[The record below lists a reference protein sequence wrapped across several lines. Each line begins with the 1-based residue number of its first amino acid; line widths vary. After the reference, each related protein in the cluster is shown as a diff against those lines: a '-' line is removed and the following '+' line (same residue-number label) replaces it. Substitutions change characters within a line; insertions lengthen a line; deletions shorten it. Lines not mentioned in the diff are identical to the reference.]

1 MDCQMTAFYLKDIS
15 KIEVFLLSVLLRAFI
30 VSLYS
35 FSGHDRE
42 GTRWR
47 ITGLTDHA
55 HYFWG
60 LQPGAHGLHAIATN
74 VAQHKTAN
82 LNLLFSLLVCNLILG
97 SGV

>member
-1 MDCQMTAFYLKDIS
+1 MDCQTTAFYLKDIS
-15 KIEVFLLSVLLRAFI
+15 KIEFFLSVLLRAFI

-35 FSGHDRE
+35 FSGRDRE

-47 ITGLTDHA
+47 LTDHA